1 MSWQTRRDKQEH
13 LKFLAWMAGWTV
25 VPSTGMRNMGQESVS
40 WEIGF
45 NLSSFI
51 SLDTLTHF
59 SFFNHNLKR
68 LENFTV
74 GSFLPWVVC
83 NSNNM
88 NKMGLTK
95 PKGQKHEVNQG
106 ITENPE
112 QTEKGMFPLPWFC
125 CTERNYPGEKGM
137 WVWGESGTAFLGACF
152 TEAILCLLYSLEV
165 CKTHSLLCIWYM
177 TKMELQSARKQRWYS
192 KMIVGQLTNLVKQH
206 GIKSIL
212 MPNTKSIPEELRT

>member
-1 MSWQTRRDKQEH
+1 MRMSWQTRRDKQEH

-25 VPSTGMRNMGQESVS
+25 VPSTGMRNIGQESVS
-40 WEIGF
+40 WETGF
-45 NLSSFI
+45 NLSSFV

-74 GSFLPWVVC
+74 GSFLPWIVC
-83 NSNNM
+83 NSNNI

-137 WVWGESGTAFLGACF
+137 WVWGENGTAFPGACF

-165 CKTHSLLCIWYM
+165 CKDPLPSVYLVYDQDGIAEHWK
-177 TKMELQSARKQRWYS
+177 TK
-192 KMIVGQLTNLVKQH
+192 IVFKNDCGTIDKPCETTWN
-206 GIKSIL
+206 
-212 MPNTKSIPEELRT
+212 